1 MVTRAPYIV
10 FHDTIT
16 IEDRHSSLVFL
27 PEYDQHHIANK
38 QTRQDQQTKCIQ
50 WNGKSNDW
58 LMKPVVAHVLSRKIN
73 FMRRPGS
80 ELLSSTGF
88 KDNRQAFTKISTG
101 MKDFF
106 LQQKNKQESKQTNKN
121 QQIKLKAA
129 EYSHMQHNQLSWWST

>member
-27 PEYDQHHIANK
+27 REYDLHHKANK

-73 FMRRPGS
+73 FVRRPGP
-80 ELLSSTGF
+80 ELLSSTEAMCLA
-88 KDNRQAFTKISTG
+88 KTTDKPYTNISTG

-106 LQQKNKQESKQTNKN
+106 LRQTKQTRKQANKQKSTN
-121 QQIKLKAA
+121 QM
-129 EYSHMQHNQLSWWST
+129 EGC